1 VILFQLPHMN
11 HRGTMPDF
19 ILKAG
24 LGLPLLLILLALMGL
39 RKTVTPRASVLVKAP
54 IHKVF
59 ELLDLYDGKIQN
71 WNRTKIISELV
82 NPANQTF
89 RMTYA
94 TTLSTGVTQKSQ
106 ALFRVSERRE
116 PNYLEL
122 HREGLEGKSH
132 NNELLRIVVETAEEP
147 EGTRLKLAYYW
158 GSRPFIAQILARAD
172 LWGGIYRLK
181 GLAETGK
188 PDETTHLLISLG
200 VAVVT
205 GFLTLVAFGLMTGW
219 LIAGLLVAALF
230 IHELG
235 HLIAYR
241 LIGQPW
247 GRLVFL
253 PFLGAIA
260 VPRLAYESQGQAVFS
275 ALMGPG
281 LSAPIAF
288 GIVFAMTQDWIMS
301 DWLIKLALVMTA
313 LNLFNLLPVE
323 PLDGGVALRSVLANL
338 MGKYARFGLML
349 IGAVIVG
356 AGLYFQQVVL
366 LVFGGI
372 SILAN
377 IRPRA
382 IDQGLTPLSF
392 LQVTIS
398 AFGYMAIITA
408 YLAVL
413 RFFLSLAE

>member
-1 VILFQLPHMN
+1 
-11 HRGTMPDF
+11 MPDF

-71 WNRTKIISELV
+71 WNRTQIISELV

-181 GLAETGK
+181 GLAETGR

-281 LSAPIAF
+281 LSAPMAF
-288 GIVFAMTQDWIMS
+288 GIVFAMTHGWIMS

-349 IGAVIVG
+349 IGAVIAG

-392 LQVTIS
+392 LHVTIS